1 MTVLVWLQTAQ
12 LVHLVLKS
20 KPGSP
25 LFPAKYFFFLYIRI
39 EMKKIEEGK
48 EKKYKN
54 VSSILFFISYFL
66 FRLKQRI
73 LILVSF

>member
-25 LFPAKYFFFLYIRI
+25 LFPAKYLLLDNIY
-39 EMKKIEEGK
+39 
-48 EKKYKN
+48 
-54 VSSILFFISYFL
+54 L
-66 FRLKQRI
+66 
-73 LILVSF
+73 